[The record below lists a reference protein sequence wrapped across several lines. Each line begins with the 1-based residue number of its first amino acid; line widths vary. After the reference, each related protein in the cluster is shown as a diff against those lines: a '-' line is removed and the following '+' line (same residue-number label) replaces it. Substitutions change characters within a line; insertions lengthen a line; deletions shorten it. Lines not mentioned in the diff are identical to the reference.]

1 MEPGSPTRHRR
12 RLAIAVAAASAIAIA
27 GVVVWHG
34 TRGEADPFAAFHQAR
49 EQPIPGTFGYVLA
62 PAEGTPGVE
71 PEAAYGDLLGSGEGL
86 DVSLTYATV
95 RNDTDGVEW
104 GPAWV
109 YLTHDLCYFTAKGD
123 FVSPSRAG
131 KDDGCTPDNILVQI
145 VDAQTGRFVAAF
157 DAFDV
162 EGNWLPARAGDPQA
176 SPTTRFH

>member
-1 MEPGSPTRHRR
+1 MDTDTPPHSR
-12 RLAIAVAAASAIAIA
+12 RLLAVVVAIAIGGA
-27 GVVVWHG
+27 GLAATTWAFG
-34 TRGEADPFAAFHQAR
+34 RGRQDPFTAFRQAR

-62 PAEGTPGVE
+62 PAEGAPTIE
-71 PEAAYGDLLGSGEGL
+71 PEAAYGELLGSGAGL

-131 KDDGCTPDNILVQI
+131 EDDGCTPDNILVQV
-145 VDAQTGRFVAAF
+145 VDARSGRFVAAF

-162 EGNWLPARAGDPQA
+162 SGEWLPAREGDPQA
-176 SPTTRFH
+176 SPTTLFH